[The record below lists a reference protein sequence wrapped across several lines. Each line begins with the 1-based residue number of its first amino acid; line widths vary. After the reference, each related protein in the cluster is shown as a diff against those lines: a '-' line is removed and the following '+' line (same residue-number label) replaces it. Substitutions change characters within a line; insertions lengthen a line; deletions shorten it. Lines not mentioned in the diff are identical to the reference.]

1 MLRTANKQLQP
12 QGKLKYVIKDI
23 EGCFPNMPKDAIRT
37 SMKTVLE
44 EMDRRTVRV
53 GRVFLSREHKTVDAH
68 DKHHGV
74 IKAESGSRP
83 LFCSRHRYVLLRQCD
98 LVETQRRIASTEAG
112 NPHGGPSV
120 PRDDNCGVCVDGTHV
135 ADRTLPLRE
144 GEIDQQSAMDDIG
157 GAREGGGGGDGGEGG
172 GKGGGEGGGEGSG
185 WPSTAASMPRLAPS
199 QAWGAGAAAEA
210 LPVQG
215 MREPQQGALVRSG
228 GASRGG
234 SDVRIRLGRHAH
246 GEGPGRSRSGPTS
259 IHSRGQ
265 AE

>member
-1 MLRTANKQLQP
+1 M
-12 QGKLKYVIKDI
+12 
-23 EGCFPNMPKDAIRT
+23 
-37 SMKTVLE
+37 
-44 EMDRRTVRV
+44 
-53 GRVFLSREHKTVDAH
+53 
-68 DKHHGV
+68 
-74 IKAESGSRP
+74 
-83 LFCSRHRYVLLRQCD
+83 
-98 LVETQRRIASTEAG
+98 
-112 NPHGGPSV
+112 
-120 PRDDNCGVCVDGTHV
+120 

-185 WPSTAASMPRLAPS
+185 WPSTAASLPRLAPS

-265 AE
+265 AECLAFWRPLSWNSGNPHLRALCVVFVCLSARALHGVFPRDRWPSCRDGNGT